1 MNIRAKFGLRK
12 TRDKK
17 IDGARKR
24 SPVHTEV
31 RSQSLTGVYSNKD
44 FLIDMI
50 RHYTIKQGV
59 YHPHLPTLIVE
70 FVPIYSWSSPLIPIE
85 DMEQREEKEEDIMRA
100 NLSHCDTIA
109 TNGFHK
115 FGAVMGSKL
124 DPRLDHVIDVQL
136 LDGVEFGV
144 GICDESQLKK
154 NTRRDFMCIEG
165 GYGYYNYKTK
175 SARMKPKYPPGLYY
189 QVQNCRKIR
198 NEDKICK
205 PGDVLSMV
213 IQRENVKSP
222 GGGIN
227 VRSRFGSAH
236 DATFNPMNNLKAASK
251 YTLSFYKNGE
261 DMGFHLRN
269 LEGPFHL
276 CLNYYFVDSKLRLL
290 SDYNFRRKYKQWAR
304 QNKRKLLKPRMS
316 NNPLESSV
324 SRRQRSAS
332 ISCRLSA
339 SLRSRAPYN

>member
-1 MNIRAKFGLRK
+1 MNIRAKLGLLKR
-12 TRDKK
+12 REKK
-17 IDGARKR
+17 IDGTRKR
-24 SPVHTEV
+24 FPVYTEV
-31 RSQSLTGVYSNKD
+31 RSQSLTGVYSYKD

-50 RHYTIKQGV
+50 RHYTIKQRV
-59 YHPHLPTLIVE
+59 YHPYIPTLIVE
-70 FVPIYSWSSPLIPIE
+70 YVPIYSWSSPLIPLE
-85 DMEQREEKEEDIMRA
+85 YYEQRDEKEEDIMKV

-109 TNGFHK
+109 SNGFQK
-115 FGAVMGSKL
+115 FGAVMGTKL

-136 LDGVEFGV
+136 LNGVEFGV
-144 GICDESQLKK
+144 GICDESQLKQ
-154 NTRRDFMCIEG
+154 NTRRDFMCVEG

-198 NEDKICK
+198 NETEICQ
-205 PGDVLSMV
+205 PGDILSLV
-213 IQRENVKSP
+213 IQRENVNSP

-227 VRSRFGSAH
+227 VRSRFGSAR
-236 DATFNPMNNLKAASK
+236 DVTFNPMNNLKASSK

-276 CLNYYFVDSKLRLL
+276 CLNYYFVDSKIRLL
-290 SDYNFRRKYKQWAR
+290 SDYNFRKKYIQWAN
-304 QNKRKLLKPRMS
+304 QHKRKLVRPRIG
-316 NNPLESSV
+316 NNPSESSR
-324 SRRQRSAS
+324 SLLLRSATK
-332 ISCRLSA
+332 SCRLSA